1 MRTGV
6 IIFLLLLVVPLAAA
20 PPAPSVSV
28 DRAGTLSVLLDA
40 SIVSD
45 DEVRKHAKSG
55 LTMNFVV
62 EVGGIKTEGLITIRW
77 EPWDEVF
84 YVRTIDYDERSQR
97 ATLEGFV
104 ELERWISSTPVRV
117 GRTRERSR
125 AALLVTASV
134 VPFSESEETDA
145 KTWVARSLSEPVA
158 SPGAEP
164 AEATAPQPPSLFSAV
179 ISSSIQRKPVLKFRW
194 RVVPEQAVK

>member
-6 IIFLLLLVVPLAAA
+6 VIFLLLLVFPLAAA

-28 DRAGTLSVLLDA
+28 DRAGTLSVLLDG

-45 DEVRKHAKSG
+45 DEVRKHVKSG

-62 EVGGIKTEGLITIRW
+62 GVAGSKTEGLITIRW

-84 YVRTIDYDERSQR
+84 YVRTIDYDARSQR
-97 ATLEGFV
+97 ATLGGFA
-104 ELERWISSTPVRV
+104 ELERWISSMPVRV
-117 GRTRERSR
+117 GRTRERSG
-125 AALLVTASV
+125 AVLVTASV

-164 AEATAPQPPSLFSAV
+164 AEAAAPEPSSLFSAV
-179 ISSSIQRKPVLKFRW
+179 ISSSIRRKPVLKFRW